1 MDTFEGNP
9 KLFFYG
15 VARNLIKEDQK
26 KAKSYISIDDVD
38 VPAEA
43 PQLIDDEDDDLREE
57 CLRDCLKELTR
68 EKRELILAYYAKEK
82 QPKIEDRARLAQ
94 QIGVSIETLRVRM
107 CRIRASLEECIGRR
121 LNIAAAAMKRI
132 ESNFIVRGTPE
143 NDKMSEES
151 VTNTLARRF
160 LLGDVDDL
168 ERERIERLFIS
179 ESEINT
185 KILLA
190 EDDLIEDYLENSLT
204 PSDRDKFLG
213 RYGYTAAERQK
224 LRITKSIKEYAAA
237 EARLTQTAP
246 AIATGARFW
255 PRFDNAGCCLFQLP
269 LS

>member
-1 MDTFEGNP
+1 MRRTSEIPSESFDQILAWLNPDREKAAALYLDLRRSLVKIFAWNRCGDPEGLTDETFDRVARQIDSLMDTFEGNP

-68 EKRELILAYYAKEK
+68 DKRELILAYYAKEK

-121 LNIAAAAMKRI
+121 LEHHGRRN
-132 ESNFIVRGTPE
+132 E
-143 NDKMSEES
+143 
-151 VTNTLARRF
+151 TN
-160 LLGDVDDL
+160 
-168 ERERIERLFIS
+168 
-179 ESEINT
+179 
-185 KILLA
+185 
-190 EDDLIEDYLENSLT
+190 
-204 PSDRDKFLG
+204 
-213 RYGYTAAERQK
+213 
-224 LRITKSIKEYAAA
+224 
-237 EARLTQTAP
+237 
-246 AIATGARFW
+246 
-255 PRFDNAGCCLFQLP
+255 
-269 LS
+269 